1 MQSGCVFG
9 VDVGD
14 GMNDGEK
21 VSLDLEVVLCDEY
34 GNDSMGSVRCDES
47 FKQNSV
53 FLPQEWKP
61 GLRR

>member
-9 VDVGD
+9 IDVGD

-21 VSLDLEVVLCDEY
+21 VSSDLEVVLCDEY
-34 GNDSMGSVRCDES
+34 GADSVGSVGCDES
-47 FKQNSV
+47 LEQDSV

-61 GLRR
+61 NLW